1 MPMYEY
7 RCETCDHQ
15 FELMQSMSTKAEET
29 TCPKCQTMKSQRI
42 MSSFASKIVGT
53 HKTGHAEMKAYD
65 MLGERMDK
73 FGKLP
78 PIMGQRAAPT
88 PMNSEPPGAGGGDS
102 GT

>member
-7 RCETCDHQ
+7 QCQGCDHR
-15 FELMQSMSTKAEET
+15 FEIMQAMNTKAEET
-29 TCPKCQTMKSQRI
+29 RCPKCNTMNSRRL

-73 FGKLP
+73 FSKLP
-78 PIMGQRAAPT
+78 PIMGQRAAPSIS
-88 PMNSEPPGAGGGDS
+88 NSQPSEAGGGE
-102 GT
+102 G